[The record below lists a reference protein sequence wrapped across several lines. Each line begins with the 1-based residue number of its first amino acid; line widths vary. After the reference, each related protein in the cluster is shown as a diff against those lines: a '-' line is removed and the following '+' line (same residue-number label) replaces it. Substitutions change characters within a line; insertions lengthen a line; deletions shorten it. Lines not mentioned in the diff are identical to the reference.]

1 MISKDK
7 VRVVS
12 YIDKD
17 LRDKLSVLEKD
28 TGVNVSQIISVAL
41 SSIINERSPEF
52 EELLPKRELE
62 KKYMKV
68 SFTLSEIEAIKT
80 FSKFHGHSFS
90 DEVIFRVLST
100 LSKEPKLFDNELQ
113 ELTSLKTALNQIGR
127 NINHIAKKTSN
138 DINHKN
144 LQPFLED
151 VSYKIS
157 LVDKK
162 LEAII
167 SKSRDRWAFVSKK
180 NG

>member
-17 LRDKLSVLEKD
+17 LREKLSILERD

-41 SSIINERSPEF
+41 SSILNENAPEF
-52 EELLPKRELE
+52 DEILPKRELE

-68 SFTLSEIEAIKT
+68 SFTLSEIETIRDFAR
-80 FSKFHGHSFS
+80 FHGHSFS
-90 DEVIFRVLST
+90 DEVVFRVIST
-100 LSKEPKLFDNELQ
+100 LSKSPRLFDSELR
-113 ELTSLKTALNQIGR
+113 EIISLKTALNQVGR
-127 NINHIAKKTSN
+127 NINHIAKKTSS
-138 DINHKN
+138 DIKQKN

-151 VSYKIS
+151 VSEKIN
-157 LVDKK
+157 LIDEK
-162 LEAII
+162 LEGII
-167 SKSRDRWAFVSKK
+167 SKSVDRWAFVSTK

>member
-17 LRDKLSVLEKD
+17 LREKLSLLESD
-28 TGVNVSQIISVAL
+28 TGVNASQIISVAL
-41 SSIINERSPEF
+41 SSILNENVPKF
-52 EELLPKRELE
+52 DELLPKRELE

-68 SFTLSEIEAIKT
+68 SFTLSEIEAIKE

-100 LSKEPKLFDNELQ
+100 LSKEPKLFDDELR

-138 DINHKN
+138 DIKQKN

-151 VSYKIS
+151 VLCKID

-167 SKSRDRWAFVSKK
+167 SKSTDRWAFVSTK

>member
-1 MISKDK
+1 MIGKDK

-12 YIDKD
+12 YIDSS
-17 LRDKLSVLEKD
+17 LREKLSLLEME
-28 TGVNVSQIISVAL
+28 TGVNSSQIISVAL
-41 SSIINERSPEF
+41 SSVFNEIEPSFDEI
-52 EELLPKRELE
+52 LPKRELE

-68 SFTLSEIEAIKT
+68 AFTLSEIEALKL

-100 LSKEPKLFDNELQ
+100 LSKEPKLFDDELR

-138 DINHKN
+138 DIKQKN

-151 VSYKIS
+151 VLCKID

-167 SKSRDRWAFVSKK
+167 SKSVDRWAFVSTK